1 MSIFKYMGAML
12 LSILLLGACASKKDV
27 VYFQGVGTS
36 ALDTIAQDYTPV
48 LKADDQL
55 AIAVSALDPS
65 AAIPFNNFEPNQG
78 TVNGSPKRLPY
89 LIAKDGT
96 IVFPQ
101 LGTIRLA
108 GLTRL
113 QAIALFQEKLRPF
126 LQDSVVTIE
135 LLNFKITVVGE
146 VKTPGT
152 FPVKSERITVIEAL
166 GLAGDMTLWGT
177 RENVLVIRES
187 EAGKSFTRVDITAA
201 DLFQSPVYYLE
212 QNDVVYVEPNKPKI
226 NNSATS
232 ATTGIIIS
240 ITSLLITVISLIV
253 R

>member
-1 MSIFKYMGAML
+1 
-12 LSILLLGACASKKDV
+12 
-27 VYFQGVGTS
+27 
-36 ALDTIAQDYTPV
+36 
-48 LKADDQL
+48 
-55 AIAVSALDPS
+55 
-65 AAIPFNNFEPNQG
+65 
-78 TVNGSPKRLPY
+78 
-89 LIAKDGT
+89 
-96 IVFPQ
+96 
-101 LGTIRLA
+101 
-108 GLTRL
+108 
-113 QAIALFQEKLRPF
+113 
-126 LQDSVVTIE
+126 
-135 LLNFKITVVGE
+135 
-146 VKTPGT
+146 
-152 FPVKSERITVIEAL
+152 L

-240 ITSLLITVISLIV
+240 ITSLVITVISLIV